1 MLRLARIILVSL
13 SLLLLLAAACGG
25 DDDSSSTATDAP
37 TETDSGGDN
46 GGDGNDASPELV
58 DYFAEMDQIALRTD
72 TRLEEIGSEL
82 DGATFDSDADEITA
96 NRDGLQQ
103 SGEAIESALL
113 DMSDLDPPAE
123 VEDAHGDFFDALNA
137 VLQLFASMS
146 ADIDDVSTS
155 AELEALSADY
165 SQDFGSADA
174 DFDEAC
180 LALQE
185 IADDNGVDAD
195 MHCTD

>member
-1 MLRLARIILVSL
+1 MPRLLRITLIAL
-13 SLLLLLAAACGG
+13 SAILLLAAACGG
-25 DDDSSSTATDAP
+25 DDDSPGTATDAP
-37 TETDSGGDN
+37 TETDSGG
-46 GGDGNDASPELV
+46 GDGNDASAELR

-113 DMSDLDPPAE
+113 DLSDLDPPAE
-123 VEDAHGDFFDALNA
+123 VEDAHADFFDALNA
-137 VLQLFASMS
+137 VLQLFAGMS
-146 ADIDDVSTS
+146 ADIEDVSTS

-165 SQDFGSADA
+165 SQDFANADA
-174 DFDEAC
+174 DFDDAC